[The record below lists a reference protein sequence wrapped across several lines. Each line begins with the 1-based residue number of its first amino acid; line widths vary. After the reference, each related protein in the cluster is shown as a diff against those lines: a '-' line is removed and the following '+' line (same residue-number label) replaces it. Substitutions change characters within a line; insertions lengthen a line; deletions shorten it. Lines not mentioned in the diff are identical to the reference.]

1 MTAQQTV
8 SVDGRTL
15 TLESLQAA
23 AEGRARVTLAS
34 EAADR
39 MRASRAVVE
48 RVVASGA
55 AVYGVTTG
63 FGKMS
68 DVRIAPDKLS
78 ELQVNLVRSH
88 CCGVGPRLPKRE
100 VRAMMLLRANVLAAG
115 FSGARVDLAELL
127 LAMLN
132 ADLWPDVPEQ
142 GSVGASG
149 DLAPLAHLAL
159 SLIGEGELN
168 APTGKAPAA
177 AALRAAGLAP
187 VTLQSKEG
195 IALINGTQAH
205 TGVSALAVRDARVVW
220 ETAQV
225 AGAATLDA
233 LLGTPVAFD
242 DRIHAARGQDGQREA
257 AARLRALTDGSGI
270 RESHRTDDPRV
281 QDAYALRCMPQVHG
295 PALEGVRFA
304 ERLLAAEIN
313 AATDN
318 PMVFSDGTMLSGGN
332 FHGQVGGMAADV
344 LAIALT
350 NLAVMSERRIDRLVH
365 PDLNEGLP
373 PFLAHQP
380 GLHSGYMMAQVSAA
394 AMASE
399 CKVLAHPASVDTIPT
414 DGGKE
419 DVVPMAMGAAT
430 KLRRVVHNTAHVI
443 AVELMCAVQGI
454 ECRRPLRSSPR
465 IEEAV
470 RRVRAIVPRLEAD
483 RVLTHDMET
492 LAAAVLRGELV
503 V

>member
-1 MTAQQTV
+1 M
-8 SVDGRTL
+8 
-15 TLESLQAA
+15 
-23 AEGRARVTLAS
+23 
-34 EAADR
+34 
-39 MRASRAVVE
+39 
-48 RVVASGA
+48 
-55 AVYGVTTG
+55 
-63 FGKMS
+63 
-68 DVRIAPDKLS
+68 
-78 ELQVNLVRSH
+78 
-88 CCGVGPRLPKRE
+88 
-100 VRAMMLLRANVLAAG
+100 
-115 FSGARVDLAELL
+115 
-127 LAMLN
+127 
-132 ADLWPDVPEQ
+132 
-142 GSVGASG
+142 
-149 DLAPLAHLAL
+149 
-159 SLIGEGELN
+159 
-168 APTGKAPAA
+168 
-177 AALRAAGLAP
+177 
-187 VTLQSKEG
+187 
-195 IALINGTQAH
+195 
-205 TGVSALAVRDARVVW
+205 
-220 ETAQV
+220 
-225 AGAATLDA
+225 
-233 LLGTPVAFD
+233 
-242 DRIHAARGQDGQREA
+242 A

-270 RESHRTDDPRV
+270 RESHRTGDPRV

-304 ERLLAAEIN
+304 ERLLGAEIN

-318 PMVFSDGTMLSGGN
+318 PMVFGDGTMLSGGN
-332 FHGQVGGMAADV
+332 FHGQVGAMAADV

-443 AVELMCAVQGI
+443 AIELMCAVQGI
-454 ECRRPLRSSPR
+454 ECRRPLTSSSR
-465 IEEAV
+465 LEEAV

-483 RVLTHDMET
+483 RVLTHDMEA
-492 LAAAVLRGELV
+492 LAAAVLRGEFV